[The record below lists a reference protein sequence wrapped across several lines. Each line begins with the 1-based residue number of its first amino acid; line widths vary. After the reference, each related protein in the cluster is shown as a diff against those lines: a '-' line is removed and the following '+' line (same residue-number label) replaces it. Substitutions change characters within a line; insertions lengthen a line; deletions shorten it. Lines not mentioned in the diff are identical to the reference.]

1 MAAPKRRPWRIELR
15 VSSAEERTIRAAAR
29 AAGKS
34 CAEFVRS
41 VALGS
46 KPRATHADLDKIDA
60 LIALREAQRDL
71 LGQLGQLGQLSPVPG
86 GADGAAVPGQ
96 SPASGTARSSLQRP
110 AAAGRSGMDS
120 GLAQLRRQVEHQV
133 ARMGEVLEAAARALL

>member
-29 AAGKS
+29 ATGLS
-34 CAEFVRS
+34 FAEFLRS

-60 LIALREAQRDL
+60 LIALREGQRL
-71 LGQLGQLGQLSPVPG
+71 LLDQLGRLSPVPG
-86 GADGAAVPGQ
+86 AADGDAVPGQ
-96 SPASGTARSSLQRP
+96 SPASGSAPSSLQRP
-110 AAAGRSGMDS
+110 AVAGRSGVDAS
-120 GLAQLRRQVEHQV
+120 GLAQLRRQAEHQV